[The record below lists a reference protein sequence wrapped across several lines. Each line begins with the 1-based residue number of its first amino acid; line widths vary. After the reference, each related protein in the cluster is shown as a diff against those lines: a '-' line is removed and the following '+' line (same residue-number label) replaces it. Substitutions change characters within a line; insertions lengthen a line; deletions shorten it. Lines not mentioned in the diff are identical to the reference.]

1 MASRSWPADER
12 SGVSLAAQKH
22 ASMLIDAGNEL
33 HILGSNAAIEQE
45 TLNAK
50 KYHIPSSGSGAL
62 YALAKVDKNLLQD
75 TIESI
80 HPDLI
85 ILEAWQTAL
94 TEAAI
99 DIAYK
104 KKIPSLM
111 ISHGI
116 SIHPYSNTLRNL
128 FRYFAWLPYQ
138 WFSLP
143 KRIQKI
149 SAITTLDLNVKSPRF
164 YDRDIAKALNIPVF
178 ELTNSPVLN
187 PLPRKVR
194 IDRKNQI
201 LLVGYFSE
209 VKNQIRALE
218 ILNVL
223 PNPITMMFVGK
234 KEGAYY
240 QRCQEYVR
248 QHKLEARA
256 VFYEDHAINLSK
268 EFSESVL
275 VLQTSITEALPITL
289 LEAMA
294 SGTPFVATPV
304 GAVGA
309 LQGGLSAEGFL
320 NQVSAIKDLLEDQ
333 LLWETLSAQG
343 KAVSEQKFTDAIVKN
358 QLWNAVNS
366 TVALAC

>member
-1 MASRSWPADER
+1 MVSRSWPADER

-22 ASMLIDAGNEL
+22 ANMLIDAGHEL
-33 HILGSNAAIEQE
+33 HILGSSATIEQE
-45 TLNAK
+45 TLNAE
-50 KYHIPSSGSGAL
+50 KYHIPCSGSGAL
-62 YALAKVDKNLLQD
+62 YAPARVNKKLLRD

-80 HPDLI
+80 NPNLI

-99 DIAYK
+99 DIAYEK
-104 KKIPSLM
+104 NIPSLM

-116 SIHPYSNTLRNL
+116 SIHPYSNSLRNL
-128 FRYFAWLPYQ
+128 FRYLAWLPYK
-138 WFSLP
+138 WLSLP
-143 KRIQKI
+143 RRIQKI
-149 SAITTLDLNVKSPRF
+149 SAITALDLNGTSPRF
-164 YDRDIAKALNIPVF
+164 YDRDLAKAFNKPVF
-178 ELTNSPVLN
+178 ELTNSPALN
-187 PLPRKVR
+187 PLPSKGR
-194 IDRKNQI
+194 IERKNQI

-209 VKNQIRALE
+209 VKNQMRALE

-223 PNPITMMFVGK
+223 PKSTTMMLVGK

-240 QRCQEYVR
+240 ERCQEYVK
-248 QHKLEARA
+248 QHKLETRA

-309 LQGGLSAEGFL
+309 LRGGLSAEGFL
-320 NQVSAIKDLLEDQ
+320 KQVSAIKDLLEDQ

-343 KAVSEQKFTDAIVKN
+343 KVVSEQRFTNAIVKK
-358 QLWNAVNS
+358 QLWSAIDG
-366 TVALAC
+366 TVALAR

>member
-1 MASRSWPADER
+1 
-12 SGVSLAAQKH
+12 
-22 ASMLIDAGNEL
+22 
-33 HILGSNAAIEQE
+33 
-45 TLNAK
+45 
-50 KYHIPSSGSGAL
+50 
-62 YALAKVDKNLLQD
+62 
-75 TIESI
+75 
-80 HPDLI
+80 
-85 ILEAWQTAL
+85 
-94 TEAAI
+94 
-99 DIAYK
+99 
-104 KKIPSLM
+104 M

-128 FRYFAWLPYQ
+128 FRYFAWLPYK
-138 WFSLP
+138 WFFLP

-149 SAITTLDLNVKSPRF
+149 SAITALDLNVKSPRF
-164 YDRDIAKALNIPVF
+164 YDRDIAKALNKPVF

-194 IDRKNQI
+194 IERKNQI
-201 LLVGYFSE
+201 LMVGYFSE
-209 VKNQIRALE
+209 VKNQMRALE
-218 ILNVL
+218 LLNVL
-223 PNPITMMFVGK
+223 PNSITMMFVGK

-248 QHKLEARA
+248 QHNLETRA

-320 NQVSAIKDLLEDQ
+320 KQVSAIKDLLEDQ
-333 LLWETLSAQG
+333 LLWETLSTQG
-343 KAVSEQKFTDAIVKN
+343 KAVSEQKFTDAIVKK